1 MQSWPPVSS
10 VIVVPFKSPHRL
22 CCAQVYHIYF
32 YARQIAN
39 RKTTNHRN
47 YEFARLLRRTAF
59 GFWWHQTAATT
70 KMALENLFW
79 LILLIVVIYL
89 VVRKIRNEAKV
100 KNGRTQ
106 LAGKVRRT
114 THSRPIA
121 TTVNFVLHFICVF
134 DALWHSSHT
143 SHTYQ
148 HFLQVVV
155 ITGASSGIGE
165 ALAHEFYAA
174 GCRVVLAS
182 RRVGELER
190 VRNNLLNQRSTSGE
204 QQQLI
209 RPDIVQLDL
218 ANVEQLTAK
227 CEQILNLCNHVD
239 ILINN
244 GGVSLRSDT
253 ISVKTEVDIRMMYT
267 NYFGAVTL
275 TKG

>member
-1 MQSWPPVSS
+1 M
-10 VIVVPFKSPHRL
+10 
-22 CCAQVYHIYF
+22 
-32 YARQIAN
+32 
-39 RKTTNHRN
+39 
-47 YEFARLLRRTAF
+47 
-59 GFWWHQTAATT
+59 
-70 KMALENLFW
+70 
-79 LILLIVVIYL
+79 
-89 VVRKIRNEAKV
+89 
-100 KNGRTQ
+100 
-106 LAGKVRRT
+106 
-114 THSRPIA
+114 
-121 TTVNFVLHFICVF
+121 
-134 DALWHSSHT
+134 
-143 SHTYQ
+143 
-148 HFLQVVV
+148 VV

-190 VRNNLLNQRSTSGE
+190 VRSNLLNQRSAGGE

-218 ANVEQLTAK
+218 ANVEQLAAK